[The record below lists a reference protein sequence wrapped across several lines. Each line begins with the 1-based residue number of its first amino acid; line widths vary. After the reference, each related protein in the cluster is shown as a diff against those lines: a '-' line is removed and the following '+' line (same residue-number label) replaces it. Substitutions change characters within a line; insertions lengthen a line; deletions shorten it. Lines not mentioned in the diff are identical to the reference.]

1 MNTQERAAYA
11 LGVLDNLPDNNK
23 VELWMLSLGNK
34 VTLKEPYLPAS
45 IYYGIMYPYYTQD
58 NEFKSTCNIWRAKFQ
73 RYRNAENAS

>member
-45 IYYGIMYPYYTQD
+45 IYYGIMYPYWARD
-58 NEFKSTCNIWRAKFQ
+58 DEFKRLCSTYQ
-73 RYRNAENAS
+73 ENTK